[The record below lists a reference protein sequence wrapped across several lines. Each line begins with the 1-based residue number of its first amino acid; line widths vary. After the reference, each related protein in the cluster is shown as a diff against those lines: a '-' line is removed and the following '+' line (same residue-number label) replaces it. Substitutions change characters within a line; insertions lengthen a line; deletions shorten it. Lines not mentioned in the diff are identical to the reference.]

1 MCKIKT
7 KDLKQESNIP
17 KETEIIH
24 RTIKKVERSEVA
36 LIHETAWTINNMN
49 WSVLIS
55 SSLLGVGRS

>member
-1 MCKIKT
+1 MCKVKT

-36 LIHETAWTINNMN
+36 LIHET
-49 WSVLIS
+49 V
-55 SSLLGVGRS
+55 